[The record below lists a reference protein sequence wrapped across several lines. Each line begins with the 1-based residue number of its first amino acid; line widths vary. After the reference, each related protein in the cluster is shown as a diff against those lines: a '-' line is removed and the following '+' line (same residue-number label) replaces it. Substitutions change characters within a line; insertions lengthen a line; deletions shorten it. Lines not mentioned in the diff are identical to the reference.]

1 MAPAAQKGQAR
12 ADWRPSTY
20 PEAHPMATILLVED
34 NDDVREMMAVAL
46 ELGGHTVLPASNG
59 RAALELLR
67 RSPRPSLIL
76 LDLMM
81 PVMNGWE
88 LRNALKADPRLA
100 DIPVIVVSA
109 VTADAAKRFPG
120 TRIVSKPVDIAHLLN
135 VVDEQC
141 GLGMTGG

>member
-1 MAPAAQKGQAR
+1 
-12 ADWRPSTY
+12 
-20 PEAHPMATILLVED
+20 MATILLVED

-46 ELGGHTVLPASNG
+46 ELGGHQVVAAPNG
-59 RAALELLR
+59 LAALDVLR

-88 LRNALKADPRLA
+88 LRSVLNSDPRLSA
-100 DIPVIVVSA
+100 IPVVVVSA
-109 VTADAAKRFPG
+109 VTAEAAQRLPDTPFVP
-120 TRIVSKPVDIAHLLN
+120 KPVDIDTLLD

-141 GLGMTGG
+141 GLGMTGST